1 MNQTLS
7 FRYTLIALVLGASA
21 YLSYRGLWGGDLQ
34 LGTDLKGGSELVFK
48 FDFKQTGEGSHSELL
63 SQAIGI
69 IRQRIDGFGL
79 KELVITPIGDDR
91 FSVQVS
97 AEKKSEVEAIK
108 GLITV
113 LGLLEFRITVE
124 PTQTNYTRYWKQF
137 QDKVKAG
144 VDIEEA
150 RLIRPA
156 DVVPGDSFP
165 LGLKWYRLSADGERD
180 YQPSRLPR
188 DEAGRTEPWV
198 LCEIDAHDITGSALT
213 AVNHRLDT
221 ERRGGGGWVVTFGV
235 KREWQSSLQSL
246 TSLEKGTRYMAI
258 ILNEQVDSA
267 PVLNSSL
274 SDSGEISG
282 SFTRDEA
289 RQLAAVLQAGAL
301 REKPQLISENTV
313 AAELA
318 GSARTTGVLSVFLGL
333 ALVLVFMVWLY
344 YGSGLIAN
352 LALVLNL
359 VLLVGVLTWFGAV
372 MTLPGIAG
380 VVLTVGMAVDANILV
395 LERVKEEKSR
405 GRTVAQAIE
414 SGYDRALVTII
425 DSNLTTL
432 ITAYFLFQIGSGPVK
447 GFGVTLAI
455 GIIASMFTAL
465 YVTRTLYMHGLR
477 RGWVTQ
483 AKMRGEFSPP
493 AYRWMQIKRPAVLGS
508 VIAMAAG
515 IVVFEIVP
523 DPQKYDLEF
532 TQGSR
537 LVMRCHRDLKLE
549 DVRRRLDA
557 LGEKN
562 ATWKGVTSRVS
573 AEGIGTQ
580 IRSGEGSSFE
590 LRSQG
595 IATEDEIDAFVVAL
609 REAFAAD
616 LLPGPFRATLRRVEG
631 GGSAGEIYFRKAG
644 IPAIVLEDAFA
655 QAESRGVT
663 LLRDTK
669 VELLPA
675 VPGAGSAF
683 RLSFE
688 AAAVD
693 EDEIAVTVRRALE
706 AFDRAG
712 AQKRLEEVAASVDST
727 PAVKQRAAE
736 QLELLGKATDLA
748 DGAALV
754 QCDPLPFADRID
766 PFTAR
771 EHRDD
776 AVRAIAFSIAGI
788 ILYVAFRFRSWAYGF
803 AAVIA
808 LIHDVIVCLGLVT
821 LANWAGLV
829 DARLN
834 LVTVAAFLTLIGYS
848 INDTIVIFDRI
859 RENRT
864 SHLTRVA
871 DVIDRSVNQTLARTI
886 RTSVATLLAVVVM
899 FVMNYGAGS
908 SLEGFAFVLTLGIVI
923 GSYSTIF
930 VASPILVF
938 LPWLW
943 KQCGSNTRTFLMRC
957 LPWCIGCAALL
968 LLVDGLRGNLTGDWS
983 RTGFFDIVM
992 AAPAGVLAYFLA
1004 QLVRFVNGD
1013 RDGSLTAST

>member
-7 FRYTLIALVLGASA
+7 FRYTLIAIILGAST

-48 FDFKQTGEGSHSELL
+48 FDFQDSTEGSHTELL
-63 SQAIGI
+63 AQAIGI
-69 IRQRIDGFGL
+69 IRQRIDGYGL
-79 KELVITPIGDDR
+79 KELVITPIGNDR

-113 LGLLEFRITVE
+113 LGKLEFRITVE
-124 PTQTNYTRYWKQF
+124 PTQSNYTRYWKQF

-144 VDIEEA
+144 VDLEEA

-156 DVVPGDSFP
+156 DVAAGDSFP
-165 LGLKWYRLSADGERD
+165 LGLKWYRLSASGEQD
-180 YQPSRLPR
+180 YLASRRPR
-188 DEAGRTEPWV
+188 DESGRSEPWV
-198 LCEIDAHDITGSALT
+198 LCELDPHEITGESLRM
-213 AVNHRLDT
+213 VNHRLE
-221 ERRGGGGWVVTFGV
+221 ERLGGGGWAVTFGV
-235 KREWQSSLQSL
+235 KPDWQSSMRAL
-246 TSLEKGTRYMAI
+246 TSLEKGTRHMAI
-258 ILNEQVDSA
+258 ILNDQVDSA
-267 PVLNSSL
+267 PFLKSSL

-282 SFTRDEA
+282 SFTREEA

-301 REKPQLISENTV
+301 REKPELISESTV

-318 GSARTTGVLSVFLGL
+318 GSARTTGVLSVFVGLG
-333 ALVLVFMVWLY
+333 LVLVFMVWLY
-344 YGSGLIAN
+344 YGSGFIAN
-352 LALVLNL
+352 LALFLNL

-372 MTLPGIAG
+372 LTLPGIAG

-447 GFGVTLAI
+447 GFGITLAI

-465 YVTRTLYMHGLR
+465 YVTRTLYLHGLKL
-477 RGWVTQ
+477 GWVTE
-483 AKMRGEFSPP
+483 ARMRGEFAPP
-493 AYRWMQIKRPAVLGS
+493 RYPWMRIKRPAVIAS
-508 VIAMAAG
+508 VVAMAAG
-515 IVVFEIVP
+515 IAIFEIVP

-537 LVMRCHRDLKLE
+537 LVMRLHRDLKLDE
-549 DVRRRLDA
+549 VQHRLGA

-562 ATWKGVTSRVS
+562 ASWRGVSARVS

-595 IATEDEIDAFVVAL
+595 IATEEQIDTFVKAL
-609 REAFAAD
+609 RGAFGAD
-616 LLPGPFRATLRRVEG
+616 MLPGPFRATLRR
-631 GGSAGEIYFRKAG
+631 GSAGGTVGEIYFRRAEV
-644 IPAIVLEDAFA
+644 PAVVLTDAFE
-655 QAESRGVT
+655 QAATRGVT
-663 LLRDTK
+663 LMRDVK
-669 VELLPA
+669 VESLPA

-683 RLSFE
+683 RLGFTD
-688 AAAVD
+688 AAVD
-693 EDEIAVTVRRALE
+693 EDEVAISVRRALE
-706 AFDRAG
+706 AFDREG
-712 AQKRLEEVAASVDST
+712 ALKRLEERAGAGDST
-727 PAVKQRAAE
+727 PTVKQRATEDLAA
-736 QLELLGKATDLA
+736 LKAATDLA
-748 DGAALV
+748 EPSALA

-766 PFTAR
+766 PYTAR

-808 LIHDVIVCLGLVT
+808 LVHDVIVCLGLVT
-821 LANWAGLV
+821 LANWVGIV

-859 RENRT
+859 RENRP
-864 SHLTRVA
+864 SHQTRVA
-871 DVIDRSVNQTLARTI
+871 DVIDRSVNETLARTI

-899 FVMNYGAGS
+899 FAMNYGAGS
-908 SLEGFAFVLTLGIVI
+908 SLEGFAFVLTLGIIV

-943 KQCGSNTRTFLMRC
+943 KQCGGNFRTLMRRC
-957 LPWCIGCAALL
+957 APWCIGCAGLL

-992 AAPAGVLAYFLA
+992 GLPAGALAYFLA

-1013 RDGSLTAST
+1013 RDGSLTATT